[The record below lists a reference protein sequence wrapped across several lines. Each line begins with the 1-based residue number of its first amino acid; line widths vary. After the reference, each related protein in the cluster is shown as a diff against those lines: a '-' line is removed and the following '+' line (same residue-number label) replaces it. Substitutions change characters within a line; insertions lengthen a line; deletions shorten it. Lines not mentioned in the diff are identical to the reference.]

1 MIMIKKAAG
10 VLGFT
15 AALAMAT
22 PFALAEG
29 DPAAGEKIFKKC
41 KVCHH
46 VDKKKNRVGPHLVG
60 LFGRTSGTDDVYGK
74 KYSKA
79 MVEAAIVWDEATLD
93 GYLADPKGY
102 IPKNKMSFKG
112 LKKEEDRANVIA
124 YLKSATTE

>member
-1 MIMIKKAAG
+1 M
-10 VLGFT
+10 L
-15 AALAMAT
+15 
-22 PFALAEG
+22 
-29 DPAAGEKIFKKC
+29 
-41 KVCHH
+41 
-46 VDKKKNRVGPHLVG
+46 GPHLVG